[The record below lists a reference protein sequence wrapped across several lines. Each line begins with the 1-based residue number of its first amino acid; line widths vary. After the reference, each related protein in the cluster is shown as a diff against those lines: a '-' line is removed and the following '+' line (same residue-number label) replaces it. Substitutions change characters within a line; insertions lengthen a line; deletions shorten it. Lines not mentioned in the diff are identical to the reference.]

1 MHQYS
6 YTQLYNIKSVIS
18 NQLVNVRAISHCEV
32 SAVCETRRDEM
43 LMVVMWCI
51 EVSGSHSDLSGEMP
65 RRQTEWYVDMHK
77 SSTSLAT
84 ASAAGKNA
92 VNSWLNHW
100 MPLTHRQKH
109 HFTCEI
115 IFLFLSVN
123 LTLLTVLPILFIQYT
138 TPPSSS
144 FISTTSLSLQTNL
157 VQSTVCWF
165 PRDCLS
171 RLDLTGLGP
180 ELLRIG
186 LVFSIYFY
194 VYWSHV

>member
-92 VNSWLNHW
+92 VNS
-100 MPLTHRQKH
+100 
-109 HFTCEI
+109 
-115 IFLFLSVN
+115 
-123 LTLLTVLPILFIQYT
+123 
-138 TPPSSS
+138 
-144 FISTTSLSLQTNL
+144 
-157 VQSTVCWF
+157 
-165 PRDCLS
+165 
-171 RLDLTGLGP
+171 
-180 ELLRIG
+180 
-186 LVFSIYFY
+186 
-194 VYWSHV
+194 